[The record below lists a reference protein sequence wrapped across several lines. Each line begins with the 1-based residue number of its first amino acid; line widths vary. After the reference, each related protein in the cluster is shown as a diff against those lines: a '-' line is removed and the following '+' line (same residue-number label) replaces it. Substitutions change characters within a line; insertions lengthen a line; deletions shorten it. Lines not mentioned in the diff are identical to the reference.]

1 MKLSHIRFLFIV
13 AHCTT
18 AGICLFL
25 TMIFNDRYPL
35 IKRLLTLCCC
45 VFVSFLFSQNSYAG
59 YRKKYWGYD
68 ENDPRAFV
76 YVNQYINLAKSE
88 KNYSELFQAYKDAIL
103 FTKNEKLKYSDS
115 AITAA
120 KKSGNRDLI
129 GDAYLSKG
137 AIYYFNHRKFQ
148 LALNEYLS
156 AYEYLKDSKDEF
168 LKYQNLYHI
177 GVIKSYLGYY
187 EESLEIFKQCIAFFE
202 LETKGD
208 LHENVIYNNTKGYL
222 NSLHQAII
230 CYQAMGR
237 YDEVKKLLGVLGP
250 AIPKT
255 KDFSLEHS
263 YYKKSLGVS
272 DFSDKR
278 YSDAIKDFDQ
288 SLPALLKV
296 NDFTWASYVYFY
308 KGKSYINLGKEEL
321 GVENYKKVDSI
332 FKKHQFILPELR
344 TNYEE
349 LITYYKKKKSPEN
362 ELYYTNQL
370 LKVDSVISSDFKYLS
385 TRIYKDY
392 DTKQLLEV
400 KENLQKTNSFGL
412 ALLIISAIV
421 IILLGCMMFY
431 RIKKQKQIQQK
442 YNELL
447 VKIDDEKFP
456 DPEIEPL
463 KFDLTKNV
471 KLDQNII
478 EKLLKDISNFEA
490 KEKFLEKGLTL
501 KKLAEHFK
509 TNTSYLSQVIN
520 EYKGTNFS
528 VYINVL
534 RINYATQKIYHD
546 REWRKYSIEHIASA
560 SGFSNRQSF
569 SNIFLEINGIRPV
582 DFIKKR
588 IKELEGGEV

>member
-1 MKLSHIRFLFIV
+1 
-13 AHCTT
+13 
-18 AGICLFL
+18 
-25 TMIFNDRYPL
+25 MIFKERYPL
-35 IKRLLTLCCC
+35 IKRLLTLFSC
-45 VFVSFLFSQNSYAG
+45 FFISILFSQDVYSE
-59 YRKKYWGYD
+59 YRKKYWGYE
-68 ENDPRAFV
+68 ENDQRAFV
-76 YVNQYINLAKSE
+76 YLNQYISHAKSE
-88 KNYSELFQAYKDAIL
+88 KEYSELFQAYKDAIL
-103 FTKNEKLKYSDS
+103 FSKDQKIQYSDS
-115 AITAA
+115 AIEAA
-120 KKSGNRDLI
+120 KQSGNRDLI

-148 LALNEYLS
+148 VALNEYLD
-156 AYEYLKDSKDEF
+156 AYEYLKDSKNEF

-177 GVIKSYLGYY
+177 GVVKSYLGYY
-187 EESLEIFKQCIAFFE
+187 DEALEIFKECINFFE
-202 LETKGD
+202 AKTKGD
-208 LHENVIYNNTKGYL
+208 LHENLIYNNTKGYL

-230 CYQAMGR
+230 CYQALGKTN
-237 YDEVKKLLGVLGP
+237 EVKKLLNL
-250 AIPKT
+250 AAASTPKT
-255 KDFSLEHS
+255 KDFSLENS
-263 YYKKSLGVS
+263 YFKKSKGVS
-272 DFSDKR
+272 DFSDKK
-278 YSDAIKDFDQ
+278 YSEAIKDFDL
-288 SLPALLKV
+288 SLPGLLKV

-308 KGKSYINLGKEEL
+308 KGKSYTNLGKQEL

-332 FKKHQFILPELR
+332 FNKHQFILPELR
-344 TNYEE
+344 SNYEE
-349 LITYYKKKKSPEN
+349 LITYYRKKNSPEN

-370 LKVDSVISSDFKYLS
+370 LKVDSIISSDFKYLS

-400 KENLQKTNSFGL
+400 KENLEKTNSFGI
-412 ALLIISAIV
+412 ALLIILGFVIV
-421 IILLGCMMFY
+421 LLGFMMFY
-431 RIKKQKQIQQK
+431 RIRKQKQIQEK

-447 VKIDDEKFP
+447 VKIEDEKFP

-463 KFDLTKNV
+463 KFDLTKNI
-471 KLDQNII
+471 KLDQNIV

-490 KEKFLEKGLTL
+490 NEKFLEKGLTL

-588 IKELEGGEV
+588 IKELESDQ

>member
-1 MKLSHIRFLFIV
+1 MCDFNFLFIRE
-13 AHCTT
+13 HCNNG
-18 AGICLFL
+18 GICLFL

-45 VFVSFLFSQNSYAG
+45 IFVSFLFSQDSYAG

-68 ENDPRAFV
+68 ENDQRAFV
-76 YVNQYINLAKSE
+76 YINQYINLAKSE
-88 KNYSELFQAYKDAIL
+88 NNNSELFQAYKDAIL
-103 FTKNEKLKYSDS
+103 FSKDEKLKYADS
-115 AITAA
+115 AIYAA
-120 KKSGNRDLI
+120 KKSANRDLI
-129 GDAYLSKG
+129 GDGYLSKG

-148 LALNEYLS
+148 LALNEYLT

-187 EESLEIFKQCIAFFE
+187 EEALEIFKQCISFFE
-202 LETKGD
+202 SKTKSD
-208 LHENVIYNNTKGYL
+208 LHENVIYNNRKGYL
-222 NSLHQAII
+222 NSMHQAII
-230 CYQAMGR
+230 CYQAMGK
-237 YDEVKKLLGVLGP
+237 YDEVKKLLAVLGP
-250 AIPKT
+250 SIPKT

-272 DFSDKR
+272 DFSNKM
-278 YSDAIKDFDQ
+278 YADAIKDFDQ

-296 NDFTWASYVYFY
+296 NDFTWASYVYYY
-308 KGKSYINLGKEEL
+308 KGKSYANLGKEEL

-344 TNYEE
+344 ANYEE

-400 KENLQKTNSFGL
+400 KENLQKTNSFGI

-447 VKIDDEKFP
+447 VKIEDEKFP
-456 DPEIEPL
+456 DPEIETL
-463 KFDLTKNV
+463 KFDLTKNI

-546 REWRKYSIEHIASA
+546 KEWRKYSIEHIASA

-588 IKELEGGEV
+588 IKELETGEE